1 MERLWHKCADELQTG
16 LKNAMSH
23 PVQDGSLCVQECFRF
38 CYRVRDSF
46 LREAPREA
54 PPPKSIM
61 ARVTVRINMI
71 RSIEWVKKT
80 IQVLIKKIG
89 RKYLL
94 WNRRIKI
101 RFPKADI

>member
-1 MERLWHKCADELQTG
+1 
-16 LKNAMSH
+16 
-23 PVQDGSLCVQECFRF
+23 
-38 CYRVRDSF
+38 
-46 LREAPREA
+46 
-54 PPPKSIM
+54 M

-101 RFPKADI
+101 RFPKADV

>member
-1 MERLWHKCADELQTG
+1 ML
-16 LKNAMSH
+16 
-23 PVQDGSLCVQECFRF
+23 DGSLCVQECFRY

-46 LREAPREA
+46 LREALREA

-80 IQVLIKKIG
+80 IQVLIK
-89 RKYLL
+89 RKVAGKTAYGTAGL
-94 WNRRIKI
+94 K
-101 RFPKADI
+101 

>member
-1 MERLWHKCADELQTG
+1 
-16 LKNAMSH
+16 
-23 PVQDGSLCVQECFRF
+23 
-38 CYRVRDSF
+38 
-46 LREAPREA
+46 LREALREA

-71 RSIEWVKKT
+71 RLIEWVKKT
-80 IQVLIKKIG
+80 IRVLIKKIG

-94 WNRRIKI
+94 WNRRIRI

>member
-1 MERLWHKCADELQTG
+1 MEKLRYNCANALQTG

-23 PVQDGSLCVQECFRF
+23 PVQDGSLCVQECFRV

-46 LREAPREA
+46 LREALREA

-71 RSIEWVKKT
+71 RLIEWVKKT
-80 IQVLIKKIG
+80 IRVLIKKIG

-94 WNRRIKI
+94 WNRRIRI